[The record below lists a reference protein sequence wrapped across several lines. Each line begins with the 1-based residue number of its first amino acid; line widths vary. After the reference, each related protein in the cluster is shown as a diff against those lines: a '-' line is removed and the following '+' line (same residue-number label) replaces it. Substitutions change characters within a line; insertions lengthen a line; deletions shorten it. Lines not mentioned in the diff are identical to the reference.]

1 MKKEYSYKASF
12 YSLIGIILIIIFLAL
27 SQRCE
32 GQVQQDKKLHFGAG
46 LVIAPWGMATV
57 PYKSDFKQSMTGMV
71 WATGAGIGKELIYDK
86 GMGMGTAEIKD
97 VGYTVAGAIT
107 GVLIVNGV
115 KVVIRKV
122 RKNKKYKRR

>member
-1 MKKEYSYKASF
+1 MKKSDSSKAVF
-12 YSLIGIILIIIFLAL
+12 YSIIGLIIVLFLAL

-32 GQVQQDKKLHFGAG
+32 GQIQQDKQLHFGAG

-71 WATGAGIGKELIYDK
+71 WATGAGVLKETLDLA
-86 GMGMGTAEIKD
+86 GFGTPEIKD
-97 VGYTVAGAIT
+97 LGYTVAGAIT

-115 KVVIRKV
+115 KVVIREV
-122 RKNKKYKRR
+122 RKNKKYKKPKRR